1 MVFSRKTLCLAA
13 FGAAMLSLSPLARAA
28 SISNFS
34 AQFFE
39 VANQQGAAGN
49 NAGVTE
55 TPDFYNSATQSY
67 PIGESPNYVTS
78 TLGPNGLPV
87 YNPGYAA
94 NFGTVNPLSSAS
106 LLGATN
112 QINWWDP
119 ASSGGNANVTAD
131 GTGTVALSSTAT
143 SMFAPGTTG
152 DTNYFAT
159 DILTGYFDLTSASS
173 VEFSIGADDTAFI
186 YVDGSLVDSLSGLN
200 ADSPGNTSSI
210 SLSAGVHNVQIFY
223 ADRATG
229 NGYLTFSEVS
239 GAGLV
244 TPTIY
249 ATAAQAVP
257 EPSTLALFGIGIL
270 GLFAFTRGTRRSAAS
285 RA

>member
-13 FGAAMLSLSPLARAA
+13 LGAAVLSHSPTALAD
-28 SISNFS
+28 SVSNFS

-87 YNPGYAA
+87 YNAGYSA
-94 NFGTVNPLSSAS
+94 NYGTVNPLSSAS
-106 LLGATN
+106 LLGSTN

-119 ASSGGNANVTAD
+119 ASSGGNANVTSD
-131 GTGTVALSSTAT
+131 GTGTVALSSGMT

-152 DTNYFAT
+152 DSNYFAT
-159 DILTGYFDLTSASS
+159 DILKGYFNLTSASS

-186 YVDGSLVDSLSGLN
+186 YVDGTLVDSLSGLN
-200 ADSPGNTSSI
+200 ADTPEPTSSI
-210 SLSAGVHNVQIFY
+210 SLSAGLHNVQIFY

-229 NGYLTFSEVS
+229 SGYLTFSEVS
-239 GAGLV
+239 GTGLV

-257 EPSTLALFGIGIL
+257 EPSTIALFAIGIL
-270 GLFAFTRGTRRSAAS
+270 GLFAFTRRTQRAAAS